1 MKILDNFNKM
11 GNLTF
16 NYIKMNEFFESQF
29 KWNLKILINIL
40 IKIVKTPEVLK
51 DFVFLFLY
59 WIWNNLIFLHKNA
72 SNHIQIKE

>member
-29 KWNLKILINIL
+29 KWNLKI
-40 IKIVKTPEVLK
+40 
-51 DFVFLFLY
+51 F
-59 WIWNNLIFLHKNA
+59 
-72 SNHIQIKE
+72 